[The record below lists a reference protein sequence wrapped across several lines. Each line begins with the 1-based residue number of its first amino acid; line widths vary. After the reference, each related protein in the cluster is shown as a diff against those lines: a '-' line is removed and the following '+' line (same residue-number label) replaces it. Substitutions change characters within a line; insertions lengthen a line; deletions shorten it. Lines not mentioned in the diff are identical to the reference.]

1 MIKNP
6 LEHKQERGSQKT
18 SDVKRRKF
26 EVGRESSLTSRKSLK
41 FLNLC
46 KKSSCK
52 MFKEKFFFPN
62 QVLYIF
68 CVSLTKIFNQK
79 FYFTLVNFLIS
90 YFFVK
95 IK

>member
-52 MFKEKFFFPN
+52 IFKEKFFSKSGIIYFLR
-62 QVLYIF
+62 Q
-68 CVSLTKIFNQK
+68 FN
-79 FYFTLVNFLIS
+79 
-90 YFFVK
+90 
-95 IK
+95 